1 MKNIEYIYNTPQ
13 YILEKITPVQNMD
26 ILSIIILSSLIIILY
41 LSIFYIL
48 PLIILA
54 RNIYLKKKQ
63 KDKQSK
69 ALKKIILQK
78 DLEDEIL
85 KEL

>member
-1 MKNIEYIYNTPQ
+1 MKNIEYTYNTPQ

-78 DLEDEIL
+78 NLEDEIL
-85 KEL
+85 REL

>member
-78 DLEDEIL
+78 NLEDEIL
-85 KEL
+85 REL